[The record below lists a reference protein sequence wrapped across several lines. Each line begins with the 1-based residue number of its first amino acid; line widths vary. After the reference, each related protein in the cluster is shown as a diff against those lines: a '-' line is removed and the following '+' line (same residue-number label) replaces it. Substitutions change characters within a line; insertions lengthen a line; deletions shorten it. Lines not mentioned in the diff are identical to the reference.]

1 MSEME
6 ETLKGIIISLL
17 FCVIFVSGVSKVES
31 DSGVCPDG
39 TTKVPNSN
47 ICIEKVNPTRLA
59 NFEDIAMY
67 CLSKNLNICLAEQI
81 IKACQE
87 GSIKVPSG
95 QSSILFL
102 TSSGMYAR
110 IAPDCNIS
118 KTGPIGPTE
127 KEQFLCCEKIA
138 K

>member
-1 MSEME
+1 MTEI
-6 ETLKGIIISLL
+6 ETLKRNTSTL
-17 FCVIFVSGVSKVES
+17 FCCFIFVFVITISES
-31 DSGVCPDG
+31 ETGACPDD
-39 TTKVPNSN
+39 TVKVPNSN

-59 NFEDIAMY
+59 DFKEIAMY
-67 CLSKNLNICLAEQI
+67 CLSKHLDICLAEQI

-87 GSIKVPSG
+87 GSIKVTSG
-95 QSSILFL
+95 QSSIVFL

-127 KEQFLCCEKIA
+127 KEHFLCCEKIA